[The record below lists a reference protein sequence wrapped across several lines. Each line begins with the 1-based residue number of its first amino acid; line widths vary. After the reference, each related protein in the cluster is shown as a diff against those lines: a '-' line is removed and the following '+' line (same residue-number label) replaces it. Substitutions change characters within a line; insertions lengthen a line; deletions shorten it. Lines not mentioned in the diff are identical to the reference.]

1 MYPKATYVHCH
12 AHRWNLSICSCVF
25 WTKYQ
30 KHGDRILPFRFLT
43 RPRKRANFVEA
54 VRERTVIK
62 ILLSNERNDDVV
74 RDALYD
80 TAWEIANKHDVPN
93 EKTRIVWRQR
103 NRLNSPACSVSEY
116 MYCKRSVYFPF
127 VDHLMVELEDRLVVP
142 KGRFAGQSLISSSLQ
157 EITIERQRDILE
169 EYEMLIP
176 EPQHFYIEVRRWQTT
191 WGMESESIKPNDLPS
206 T

>member
-1 MYPKATYVHCH
+1 MYY
-12 AHRWNLSICSCVF
+12 
-25 WTKYQ
+25 
-30 KHGDRILPFRFLT
+30 
-43 RPRKRANFVEA
+43 
-54 VRERTVIK
+54 
-62 ILLSNERNDDVV
+62 
-74 RDALYD
+74 
-80 TAWEIANKHDVPN
+80 
-93 EKTRIVWRQR
+93 
-103 NRLNSPACSVSEY
+103 
-116 MYCKRSVYFPF
+116 KRSVYFPF